1 MIEKDLHYIF
11 DKGMDINKKMY
22 IYKGMGIYR
31 KGYWIGI
38 NSWKIRKIIKN
49 VKMHGRKRSYPCVS
63 ICLRTA
69 LANAWLLGMIIS
81 CLVWFL

>member
-1 MIEKDLHYIF
+1 LSFLDHMIEKDLHYIF

-31 KGYWIGI
+31 KGDWIGI

-63 ICLRTA
+63 ICLQP
-69 LANAWLLGMIIS
+69 WLTHGY
-81 CLVWFL
+81 